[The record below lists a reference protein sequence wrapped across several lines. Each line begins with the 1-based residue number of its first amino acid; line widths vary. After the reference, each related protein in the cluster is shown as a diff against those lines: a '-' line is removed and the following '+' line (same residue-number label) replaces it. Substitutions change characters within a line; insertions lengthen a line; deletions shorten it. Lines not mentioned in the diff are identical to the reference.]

1 MPENLSNAANAS
13 IIGSGATAATVV
25 TTSAMEII
33 NEYAIVVGLAVSIV
47 SLIAGIFFK
56 ISASRKEDARRA
68 EELKHR
74 FEEAKRAQQQIEAL
88 SEMVKLIADRD

>member
-47 SLIAGIFFK
+47 SLMAGIFFK

-68 EELKHR
+68 EELRHR
-74 FEEAKRAQQQIEAL
+74 VEEAKRAQQQIEAL